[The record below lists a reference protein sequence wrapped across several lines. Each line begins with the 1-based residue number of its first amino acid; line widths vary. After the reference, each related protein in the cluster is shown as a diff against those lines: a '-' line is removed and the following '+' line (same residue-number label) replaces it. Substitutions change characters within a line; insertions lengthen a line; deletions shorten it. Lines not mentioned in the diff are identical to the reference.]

1 VSVEQRGG
9 ASFPQEFA
17 MPYRADLAE
26 IDRRIVAAY
35 TELNV
40 ARARFYL
47 SPCGEIVT
55 ACEQAEAA
63 VNELLELRYALTRA
77 PLTSPLQAA

>member
-1 VSVEQRGG
+1 
-9 ASFPQEFA
+9 
-17 MPYRADLAE
+17 MPHRADLAE

-47 SPCGEIVT
+47 SPCGEIIT

-63 VNELLELRYALTRA
+63 VNELLELRYALTRSSIA
-77 PLTSPLQAA
+77 PPLQAA

>member
-1 VSVEQRGG
+1 
-9 ASFPQEFA
+9 
-17 MPYRADLAE
+17 MPHSADLAE
-26 IDRRIVAAY
+26 IDRRIAAAY

-55 ACEQAEAA
+55 ACERAEDA
-63 VNELLELRYALTRA
+63 VNELLELRHALTCG
-77 PLTSPLQAA
+77 PVTPEIQAA

>member
-1 VSVEQRGG
+1 
-9 ASFPQEFA
+9 
-17 MPYRADLAE
+17 MPFRADLAE

-63 VNELLELRYALTRA
+63 VNELLELRYALTRGESA
-77 PLTSPLQAA
+77 SPLQAA